1 MRVMFTA
8 DWQAEL
14 RNLDRCRMVLD
25 QILDIIKKQKVNCA
39 VHCGDLKEH
48 LNPVDVRV
56 SNYLV
61 EAAQKIQNAT
71 ADNRFVVVRG
81 NHDSVTI
88 QDGSP
93 HILNLISA
101 VGAKVVSE
109 DSEWVGPFH
118 GIYLHCVPYFRDHAT
133 QRKAFTPGF
142 KYPGPKILV
151 FHNEVTECEVSP
163 WVQGKAYTPE
173 DLHADEYDLCI
184 GGHIHKQQFIQPN
197 IWYVGSPFCC
207 DWSEANQQKGYLLLD
222 IPESGNRKIEV
233 TRIPSVIPGW
243 YDPDVPGYVP
253 PKSWKGAQVRTKLQ
267 IKKDPNRELA
277 DARVVLEQS
286 HPGATFTL
294 IPEFS
299 KPTQPEEQI
308 STDGTDEEL
317 LERYLS
323 KIALPPGVT
332 IPQVTN
338 YLSKF
343 LPKSGLFGVQG
354 LRFTE
359 MAADEVLCF
368 KDRVVLD
375 LERGGLA
382 LVTGENLDWNG
393 NSNGSGKSSLLSL
406 PFIALFGRTFK
417 GQAFDGWAR
426 QDSTQKAI
434 ISQEMRLPD
443 GRLLIVHRTR
453 KPAGLRAFVDG
464 IEVTM
469 GDANSTQ
476 KLIEGLTNTTWE
488 ILTNSVYVGQS
499 EIGSVFGTEKERREL
514 FSRLLGLERFI
525 NAGEKLRR
533 VLNRLQCTIAE
544 VETDIESAEAA
555 AQEVLRQGKEIGREL
570 LNVPAPNP
578 KKIIELKTQIEVA
591 ETAVIKREKENEKQQ
606 PWLEQNQKEFEGW
619 LFKASEK
626 EATIRQVR
634 EMLDKSQK
642 VKDRCSVCGS
652 KVAPGALL
660 EYEEELEQKIKQAE
674 ALLEVYEAEQL
685 TNRAQRKLVIQNIQ
699 TNQAA
704 NKTDL
709 RSVELK
715 RSELQT
721 LRQQSDAR
729 QRVQEIADR
738 CLARAG
744 KLAKILQIHHDAK
757 STWLEDKQFLQTC
770 INVVG
775 RDGLPAYL
783 CSVVA
788 PQLNSAAERYS
799 QLFSNSEIGIRY
811 NLSGGEIDLEVIN
824 IHGGKSIKDQSR
836 GEMRECALVSAF
848 AFREV
853 LVQHNILILDEP
865 TEGMDADNA
874 VRFARAL
881 PSLVERF
888 KNIFIVSHDANVL
901 ANLEPDHHLLV
912 TKQNGVSTV
921 KEIS

>member
-1 MRVMFTA
+1 MKILFTS
-8 DWQAEL
+8 DWQCEL
-14 RNLDRCRMVLD
+14 KNLDRCRAALD
-25 QILDIIKKQKVNCA
+25 QILDIVQKQKVDCV

-56 SNYLV
+56 ANFLV
-61 EAAQKIQNAT
+61 EAAQEIT
-71 ADNRFVVVRG
+71 MDGVRFFVVRG
-81 NHDSVTI
+81 NHDSITT

-93 HILNLISA
+93 HVLTLLEAIGVKVISDAATKIDLGSKVYLN
-101 VGAKVVSE
+101 
-109 DSEWVGPFH
+109 
-118 GIYLHCVPYFRDHAT
+118 CVPYFRDRET
-133 QRKAFTPGF
+133 QLREFT
-142 KYPGPKILV
+142 KYWKFHYDAVQILV
-151 FHNEVTECEVSP
+151 FHNEVASCEVSP

-173 DLHADEYDLCI
+173 DLRASEYDLCI
-184 GGHIHKQQFIQPN
+184 GGHIHKQQFIKPN

-207 DWSEANQQKGYLLLD
+207 DWSEANQRKGYLLLD
-222 IPESGNRKIEV
+222 IPDSGKNRKIEV
-233 TRIPSVIPGW
+233 TRIPSIIPGW
-243 YDPDVPGYVP
+243 YDPNVPGFVP
-253 PKSWKGAQVRTKLQ
+253 PKSWKGTQVRSKLQ

-277 DARVVLEQS
+277 EAKVHFEQCY
-286 HPGATFTL
+286 PGATFTL
-294 IPEFS
+294 IPEFT
-299 KPTQPEEQI
+299 KPSTPEEQI

-317 LERYLS
+317 LKRYLS
-323 KIALPPGVT
+323 KITPPPGVT
-332 IPQVTN
+332 TPQVTS
-338 YLSKF
+338 YLAKF

-354 LRFTE
+354 LEFKGFKAQE
-359 MAADEVLCF
+359 ALCF
-368 KDRVVLD
+368 ENVEAKLD
-375 LERGGLA
+375 RGGLT
-382 LVTGENLDWNG
+382 LVTGENLDWNN
-393 NSNGSGKSSLLSL
+393 NSNGSGKSSFLSL
-406 PFIALFGRTFK
+406 PFIPLFGRTFK
-417 GQAFDGWAR
+417 GQTFDGWSR
-426 QDSTQKAI
+426 QDSTKHSYV
-434 ISQEMRLPD
+434 SQTLVLPD
-443 GRLLIVHRTR
+443 NRELRIIRTR
-453 KPAGLRAFVDG
+453 RPTGLRAFLDNV
-464 IEVTM
+464 EVTM
-469 GDANSTQ
+469 GDANATQ

-715 RSELQT
+715 RSDLQT

-729 QRVQEIADR
+729 QRVEAMAER
-738 CLARAG
+738 HRLRAG
-744 KLAKILQIHHDAK
+744 KLAKILQIHRDAK
-757 STWLEDKQFLQTC
+757 SAWLEDKQFLQTC

-824 IHGGKSIKDQSR
+824 IHGGKNIKDQSR

-874 VRFARAL
+874 VRFTRAL